1 MPMIQRTFWTTCTAT
16 AVATLLVMSSRPV
29 AQQQSQ
35 QPNDLGVT
43 ISSDQVGTQPRLA
56 VPDFVALPA
65 TGSSAV
71 DPETLD
77 VAKTVT
83 QVLTADFEFERE
95 FALVPKDI
103 VNTVAA
109 ATSIADV
116 PFDRWREVNAD
127 GVVIGT
133 VQKTPT
139 GVRVEMRLYSVRGRQ
154 PSYSRE
160 YTGAATSKRLF
171 AHQMADEI
179 HQQQRNLR
187 GVARTKLTFNSDRDG
202 DKMPSTIEKRVIK
215 EVYISDYDG
224 ENQRRVTTQ
233 MSMNITPT
241 WSPDARSIAYSS
253 YRRVQPQ
260 IFISNIYQG
269 TLEELTKPP
278 GQNFTPV
285 WSPDGTRIAFSS
297 SRDNNFEIYVVNRD
311 GSNMRRL
318 TNSPGADITPT
329 WSPTGTQIAF
339 TSDRSGTPQIYVV
352 GVDGLGLRQLT
363 HESKADRATW
373 SPAPYNEIAYAAST
387 GPGNDIKVLE
397 LATGVVRQLT
407 FGEGTNESPC
417 FSPNGRHIAFSSTRA
432 GKTEIFTMAR
442 DGKDLR
448 QITRTGANAYPNWSN

>member
-1 MPMIQRTFWTTCTAT
+1 MPMIHRTFWTTCAAS
-16 AVATLLVMSSRPV
+16 AVATLLVASSHPV
-29 AQQQSQ
+29 AQQQPTELST
-35 QPNDLGVT
+35 T
-43 ISSDQVGTQPRLA
+43 ISSDQVGQQPRLA
-56 VPDFVALPA
+56 VPDFLALGGM
-65 TGSSAV
+65 GSAAP
-71 DPETLD
+71 DTETVD
-77 VAKTVT
+77 VAKTVA

-95 FALVPKDI
+95 FALLPKDI
-103 VNTVAA
+103 ISTVPP
-109 ATSIADV
+109 ATSITDV

-127 GVVIGT
+127 GVVIGA

-139 GVRVEMRLYSVRGRQ
+139 GVRVEMKLYSVRGRQ
-154 PSYSRE
+154 ASYSRE
-160 YTGAATSKRLF
+160 YTGAITSKRLF

-179 HQQQRNLR
+179 HQQQRALR

-202 DKMPSTIEKRVIK
+202 DKMPNTVEKRGIK
-215 EVYISDYDG
+215 EIYISDYDG

-233 MSMNITPT
+233 MSLNINSI
-241 WSPDARSIAYSS
+241 WSPDGRSIAYAS
-253 YRRVQPQ
+253 YRRIQPQ

-285 WSPDGTRIAFSS
+285 WSPDGTRIAFAS

-318 TNSPGADITPT
+318 TNHPGADITPT
-329 WSPTGTQIAF
+329 SAPTGTQIAF
-339 TSDRSGTPQIYVV
+339 TSDRTGSPQIYVV
-352 GVDGLGLRQLT
+352 GTDGLGLRQIT

-397 LATGVVRQLT
+397 LATGVVKQLT

-432 GKTEIFTMAR
+432 GKLQVFTMAR

-448 QITRTGANAYPNWSN
+448 QVTRVGANAYPNW

>member
-1 MPMIQRTFWTTCTAT
+1 MLHRTFWTTMLATTA
-16 AVATLLVMSSRPV
+16 ALLLATGGAPV
-29 AQQQSQ
+29 AQQQSG
-35 QPNDLGVT
+35 DIVTT
-43 ISSDQVGTQPRLA
+43 ISSDQVGQQPRLA
-56 VPDFVALPA
+56 VPDFIAL
-65 TGSSAV
+65 GSPPDA
-71 DPETLD
+71 ETIEA
-77 VAKTVT
+77 AKTIG
-83 QVLTADFEFERE
+83 QVLTADFAFERE
-95 FALVPKDI
+95 FALLPKDI
-103 VNTVAA
+103 LSTVPP
-109 ATSIADV
+109 ATSISDV

-139 GVRVEMRLYSVRGRQ
+139 GVRVEMKLYSVRGRQ
-154 PSYSRE
+154 ASYSRE
-160 YTGAATSKRLF
+160 YTGAITSKRLF

-179 HQQQRNLR
+179 HQQQRALR

-202 DKMPSTIEKRVIK
+202 DKMPNTVEKRGIK
-215 EVYISDYDG
+215 EIYISDYDG

-233 MSMNITPT
+233 MSLNINST
-241 WSPDARSIAYSS
+241 WSPDGRSIAYAS

-269 TLEELTKPP
+269 TLEELTKAP

-285 WSPDGTRIAFSS
+285 WSPDGTRIAFAS

-311 GSNMRRL
+311 GSNLRRL

-339 TSDRSGTPQIYVV
+339 TSDRTGSPQIYVV
-352 GVDGLGLRQLT
+352 GTDGLGLRQIT

-397 LATGVVRQLT
+397 LATGVVKQLT

-417 FSPNGRHIAFSSTRA
+417 FSPNGRHIAFSSSRS
-432 GKTEIFTMAR
+432 GKTQIFTMAR

-448 QITRTGANAYPNWSN
+448 QVTRTGANYQPNWSN